1 MWRRS
6 GYGEVS
12 SQPRPI
18 REVFL
23 ILSPGRHFRRMPL
36 LQWIVLWA
44 IGLVPVLLLPIL
56 PISITVGTFDLPI
69 RDPAYG
75 LWILCVL
82 GLVPIAFRK
91 DRSRAEQ
98 NVDLRLEGP
107 QRDIQRLK
115 DELEQTKTDLQGQ
128 KEQLAEMDRVMR
140 IGFAQVDG
148 VTIPS
153 RRMALQVSWGFDL
166 PQPTVTLVPHAGRFK
181 RWVIRPAVRFG
192 KWFGKWFKG

>member
-1 MWRRS
+1 MR
-6 GYGEVS
+6 
-12 SQPRPI
+12 
-18 REVFL
+18 
-23 ILSPGRHFRRMPL
+23 LSPGRHFRSMPL
-36 LQWIVLWA
+36 LQWMVLLA
-44 IGLVPVLLLPIL
+44 IGLVPVLLFPIL
-56 PISITVGTFDLPI
+56 PPWKTVGPFDLPEFLPLWKTVGTFDLPI

-140 IGFAQVDG
+140 IGFERAN
-148 VTIPS
+148 VTLPP
-153 RRMALQVSWGFDL
+153 RRMALQVSWDFDL
-166 PQPTVTLVPHAGRFK
+166 PQAGRTLVPRAGRFK

-192 KWFGKWFKG
+192 EWFGKWFKG

>member
-6 GYGEVS
+6 GYGAVS

-44 IGLVPVLLLPIL
+44 IGLVPVLLFPIL

-82 GLVPIAFRK
+82 VLVPIAFRK

-98 NVDLRLEGP
+98 NVDLRLDGP

-192 KWFGKWFKG
+192 KGFGKWFKG